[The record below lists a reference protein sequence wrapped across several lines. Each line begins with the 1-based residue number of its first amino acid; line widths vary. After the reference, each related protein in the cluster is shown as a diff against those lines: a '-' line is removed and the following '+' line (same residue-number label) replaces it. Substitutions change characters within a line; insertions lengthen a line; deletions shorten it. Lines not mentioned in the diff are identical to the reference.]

1 MDKRK
6 TLILIL
12 GLAVF
17 MGLGTS
23 TMVVNSQDWK
33 DNSLVISY
41 SHFQDEDVR
50 MVTSLGEGQLIADML
65 EDNQTHQVYSSPDNA
80 VWDEYGQFLSNK
92 DVDVETNTVN
102 WEEDQ
107 YSYYSDVS
115 DEVEG
120 FIVIEPGYG
129 FDTISAFS
137 KITGS
142 DYWPIYYQGDRTKE
156 FLSGKDKHVTF
167 YGEYYDQPWL
177 DLDTETEV
185 VSTGTKSGNNKYLTE
200 NLLEESNGSSVVLAG
215 DSYIEKGFLKKGT
228 PIVLSQDLES
238 TVDLVNK
245 HNISIV
251 EVIGAENVNFG
262 NSIKDRLGDS
272 VSVIA
277 KFGRKFTGVEGLQ
290 GTYPIK
296 KLPVDAVER
305 DITLE
310 RVDVDSSDD
319 TSDQVRLL
327 FSNNGNIPTNLD
339 FSAIQLSN
347 SDETELVSRPT
358 EMVLRPEVNTSLSFD
373 VNLSFEPSEAEVSFD
388 YTGKE
393 GLTTQEYDVN
403 TLEIKESGSVNLERL
418 YYSEPNQE
426 IIMSIMNGGKETK
439 WVGGQLDNLEILN
452 RSEKVLSQERVRIG
466 GGETGKLVYNV
477 RLTENQTVENSM
489 LNATLVSG
497 DERNQTDGHTNI
509 QNMRLEVEK
518 TSITGAFMRNPAPV
532 AVVVVMAVL
541 LLLEWRRGLV
551 SGSVSRIK
559 QRYW

>member
-6 TLILIL
+6 TLILIV

-23 TMVVNSQDWK
+23 TMVVNSQGWK

-80 VWDEYGQFLSNK
+80 VWDGYGQFLNNK

-115 DEVEG
+115 NEVEG

-156 FLSGKDKHVTF
+156 FLSGKDKPVTF

-403 TLEIKESGSVNLERL
+403 TLEIEESGSVNLERL

-426 IIMSIMNGGKETK
+426 IIMSIMNEGEETK

-466 GGETGKLVYNV
+466 GGETGELVYNV

-497 DERNQTDGHTNI
+497 NERNQTDGHTNI

-518 TSITGAFMRNPAPV
+518 TSLTGAFMRNPAPV

-559 QRYW
+559 QRY

>member
-156 FLSGKDKHVTF
+156 FLSGKDKPVTF

-177 DLDTETEV
+177 DLNTETEV

-339 FSAIQLSN
+339 FSALQLSN
-347 SDETELVSRPT
+347 SDETELFSRPK

-403 TLEIKESGSVNLERL
+403 TLEIEESGSVNLERL

-426 IIMSIMNGGKETK
+426 IIMTIMNEGEETR

-466 GGETGKLVYNV
+466 GGETGELVYNV

-497 DERNQTDGHTNI
+497 NERNQTDGHTNI

-518 TSITGAFMRNPAPV
+518 TSLTGAFMRNPAPV
-532 AVVVVMAVL
+532 AVVMVMAVL

-559 QRYW
+559 QRY